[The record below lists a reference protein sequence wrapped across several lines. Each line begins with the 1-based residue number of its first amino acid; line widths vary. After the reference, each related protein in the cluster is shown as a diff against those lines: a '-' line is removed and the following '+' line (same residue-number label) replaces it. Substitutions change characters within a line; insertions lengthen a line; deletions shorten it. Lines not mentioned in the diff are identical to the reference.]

1 MNEYVK
7 SKSKRGTRPEVIR
20 IIPRLHRFIRSCC
33 ASLSQSPDRDESEVG
48 GTFVTAGHMSFH
60 HTRSPSRSPPPR
72 LLIPS
77 TSMVVSFLTEKK
89 KREKKSFVVN
99 LSLPQSVRRVS
110 HALGFFS

>member
-1 MNEYVK
+1 MNEYV
-7 SKSKRGTRPEVIR
+7 KSKRGTRPEVIR

-60 HTRSPSRSPPPR
+60 HTRSRSRSPPPR

>member
-1 MNEYVK
+1 MNEYV
-7 SKSKRGTRPEVIR
+7 KSKRGTRPEVIR

-60 HTRSPSRSPPPR
+60 HTRSRSRSPPPR

-89 KREKKSFVVN
+89 KSFVVN